1 MPTLQELLDYTN
13 SQQRGI
19 DINSMLNPV
28 TYNQQMM
35 RQGVKARANM
45 SAPTSVMD
53 PRYDE
58 WRRNMD
64 DAEKF
69 MFATDVASNLI
80 PFAGPAA
87 KGAIAAGKAVGRY
100 AEPKIAEAV
109 ESYMAGSG
117 LRPSIYMPTRP
128 KMPPQVGTRYQT
140 QDVGGLLPEKPFKIE
155 DYEGASIGVFPWDN
169 SGRNKLI
176 TMISDEALNNPV
188 LTHGGQPYA
197 RDILHQQ
204 QNIAGASSPEIVKRI
219 ADRVEQARIEN
230 LRQGGSGIILQTPI
244 TMGKFSENYSV
255 MPTEI
260 LFNLFDKK
268 NPSKSKI
275 NEINKALQSEFPT
288 FKGIETPEGR
298 IQLIHGD
305 DSIGAP
311 GQLRKKFVNSMYT
324 EGNEKYFGFN
334 RQDISNA
341 ITEPSLIDV
350 PRGYGLNTVISH
362 GIDPL
367 KITPSI
373 NKSYRSDFS
382 GQYVGKLGNVPVK
395 EILHGPYSKIYKEYS
410 GAVDVKGRPFSQQR
424 INDAAIGALEK
435 RKEGVFQKIDQQMI
449 DRIYGYLGK

>member
-1 MPTLQELLDYTN
+1 MPTLQELLDYAS

-28 TYNQQMM
+28 TSNQQMM

-69 MFATDVASNLI
+69 MFATDVASNFI

-128 KMPPQVGTRYQT
+128 KMPPQVGTRYQA

-155 DYEGASIGVFPWDN
+155 DYKGASIGVIPWDN
-169 SGRNKLI
+169 SSRNKLI
-176 TMISDEALNNPV
+176 TMISDETLNNPV

-288 FKGIETPEGR
+288 FKGIQTPEGR

-341 ITEPSLIDV
+341 IIEPSLIDV

-362 GIDPL
+362 GTDPL

-373 NKSYRSDFS
+373 NKTYPSDFS
-382 GQYVGKLGNVPVK
+382 GQYVGGLGNVPVK

>member
-1 MPTLQELLDYTN
+1 
-13 SQQRGI
+13 
-19 DINSMLNPV
+19 
-28 TYNQQMM
+28 
-35 RQGVKARANM
+35 
-45 SAPTSVMD
+45 
-53 PRYDE
+53 
-58 WRRNMD
+58 
-64 DAEKF
+64 
-69 MFATDVASNLI
+69 LI

-100 AEPKIAEAV
+100 AEPKIAQAV

-128 KMPPQVGTRYQT
+128 KMPPQVGTRYQA

-155 DYEGASIGVFPWDN
+155 DYKGASIGVIPWDN
-169 SGRNKLI
+169 SSRNKLI

-288 FKGIETPEGR
+288 FKGIQTPEGR
-298 IQLIHGD
+298 NQLIHGD

-362 GIDPL
+362 GTDPL

-373 NKSYRSDFS
+373 NKTYPSDFS
-382 GQYVGKLGNVPVK
+382 GQYVGGLGNVPVK